1 MITISQRTDWRT
13 DETDDFAVAIP
24 RSAIKILNTDNWIQ
38 WSGTDS
44 SPIGVVTRCCT
55 ACLAVTDSKE
65 CGGTARH
72 WCSPTWSWH
81 SGAETAPLVAWETEN
96 RFQIVGA
103 CFQVITWSCS
113 TLHVG
118 RLSTRHGR
126 TWHVRRYLRSSDV
139 YIMCVV
145 PQTQSQIG
153 DRSFSV
159 AGPQLVRNNLLTEIR
174 MRDITFEHYERLHK
188 AFLFV

>member
-1 MITISQRTDWRT
+1 MVKLFWKNYNLYVTTISQRTDWRT

-44 SPIGVVTRCCT
+44 SPLGVVTRCCT
-55 ACLAVTDSKE
+55 ACLAVTVSKE

-72 WCSPTWSWH
+72 WCYPTWSCH

-96 RFQIVGA
+96 RFQIGGA
-103 CFQVITWSCS
+103 CFQVIAFAWSCS

-118 RLSTRHGR
+118 RLSTRHGHG
-126 TWHVRRYLRSSDV
+126 TYVDISGLSTSTSCVSSRRHS
-139 YIMCVV
+139 
-145 PQTQSQIG
+145 
-153 DRSFSV
+153 
-159 AGPQLVRNNLLTEIR
+159 
-174 MRDITFEHYERLHK
+174 HRL
-188 AFLFV
+188 ATGVSL